1 MQAILLIIFFTYFLT
16 GFQLFA
22 IAGYGVTLLDV
33 SLLIFYFLVFKRL
46 LWDGEK
52 IKFSVTPPLVFTL
65 LLLGIVFLSGLTPL
79 LSGKSDWF
87 IQFLKSSLHFYYLA
101 GFAVICAVYPIEI
114 KTWSS
119 IIKMWI
125 FLSLVI
131 NIFGIYQIFA
141 RAYNLPLAWIEFTN
155 ISMARGDTE
164 IADDALKQLSLSYG
178 NFFRATSI
186 FSEPSAL
193 GSFNSYILA
202 FVLVPIVFKFKNF
215 IQNKSLLTITMILC
229 ATGLLLTF
237 SLTAFVGFAFIIFG
251 FLLMQRIKNMHRF
264 LYITL
269 TIIIVILAAD
279 GILMKYLDISVI
291 ELFTKRLEGIAAYG
305 QTDKMVYG
313 ESFGGRLMGA
323 LKAIEIWESY
333 PIFGIGLGLTAKNM
347 INDLEFSDFTVFS
360 VLSEL
365 GILGFLAFIG
375 LFISL
380 FWISINFIKKHKY
393 KKLHNEE
400 ELKMTYIVFF
410 ILIVQFI
417 INFISGNAFIVIN
430 LWGPLALILSIV
442 NQAFIKQEY
451 RVINIRFVKHP
462 LKKLLLTHLTHE
474 NKS

>member
-1 MQAILLIIFFTYFLT
+1 MQAILIVIFLTYFFT
-16 GFQLFA
+16 GFQLIA

-33 SLLIFYFLVFKRL
+33 SLLIFYFLIFKRL

-52 IKFSVTPPLVFTL
+52 IKFSITPPLIFTV
-65 LLLGIVFLSGLTPL
+65 LLLGIVLLSGITPL

-101 GFAVICAVYPIEI
+101 GFAIICAIYPIEI

-125 FLSLVI
+125 FLSVI
-131 NIFGIYQIFA
+131 INVFGIYQIFA

-155 ISMARGDTE
+155 ISMARGDEE
-164 IADDALKQLSLSYG
+164 IAEDALRQLSLSYG
-178 NFFRATSI
+178 SFFRATSI

-193 GSFNSYILA
+193 GSFNSYILS
-202 FVLVPIVFKFKNF
+202 FILVPIVFKFKNF
-215 IQNKSLLTITMILC
+215 IQNTSLLTITIILC
-229 ATGLLLTF
+229 AAGLLLTF

-264 LYITL
+264 LYITA
-269 TIIIVILAAD
+269 TVFIIILAAD
-279 GILMKYLDISVI
+279 GILLQYLDISVI

-313 ESFGGRLMGA
+313 ESFGGRLLGA
-323 LKAIEIWESY
+323 QKAVEIWESY
-333 PIFGIGLGLTAKNM
+333 PIFGIGLGLTSKNT
-347 INDLEFSDFTVFS
+347 INNLEFSDFTIFS

-375 LFISL
+375 LFLSL
-380 FWISINFIKKHKY
+380 FWISVNLIKKEKFRAA
-393 KKLHNEE
+393 HNED
-400 ELKMTYIVFF
+400 ELKLMHIVFF

-430 LWGPLALILSIV
+430 LWGPLAIVLSII
-442 NQAFIKQEY
+442 NQAFIKQEHK
-451 RVINIRFVKHP
+451 VISIKLVKIP
-462 LKKLLLTHLTHE
+462 LKQLLLTNLSIQ
-474 NKS
+474 KKP